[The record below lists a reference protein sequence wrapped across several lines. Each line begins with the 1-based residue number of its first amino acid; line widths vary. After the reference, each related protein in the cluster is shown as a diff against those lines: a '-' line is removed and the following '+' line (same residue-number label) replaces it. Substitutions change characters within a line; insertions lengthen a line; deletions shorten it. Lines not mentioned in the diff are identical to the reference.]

1 MPKQPPPLPPIKV
14 VAIDPGEVSAF
25 ARADILA
32 FPITSPLALDPKAR
46 LLAPPDQEAPYG
58 KFHLAVWG
66 AWHGMAELVQVS
78 SNLFKVRTHVVV
90 EDYRVY
96 PHKARQHIG
105 SSVYTAR
112 EIGRIEWIA
121 YTQKC
126 TLSFQ
131 TASQAKQQWSNERIR
146 QHYPDLYKRTGGKA
160 HIRDALRH
168 LFTFL
173 ENNQLHVFFRKEHAI

>member
-1 MPKQPPPLPPIKV
+1 MPKQTLPPIRI

-32 FPITSPLALDPKAR
+32 FPITSPHAQDPETRKLAT
-46 LLAPPDQEAPYG
+46 PDHDAPYG
-58 KFHLAVWG
+58 KFHLAAWG
-66 AWHGMAELVQVS
+66 AWKGMEELAQVGDS
-78 SNLFKVRTHVVV
+78 LFRVRTHVVV

-105 SSVYTAR
+105 STVYTSR

-121 YTQKC
+121 YVQKC

-146 QHYPDLYKRTGGKA
+146 RHYPDLYKRTGGKA

-173 ENNQLHVFFRKEHAI
+173 ENNQLHAFFRKEHAI